1 MKPYFKLS
9 LFALILV
16 LTNTNIYGQNR
27 SVEELKYDWYF
38 KKDSTV
44 NGASLNLSLKNWQ
57 KITIPHDWAIYGP
70 FDKNNDL
77 QTVKILED
85 GETKT
90 SQKTGRTGGLPHIGT
105 AWYRKELTFNPT
117 DKNKK
122 ISVEF
127 EGAMSNAQV
136 YLNNKWIG
144 EWPFG
149 YSSFY
154 FDITENINW
163 KGENIL
169 AVKLTNHPES
179 SRWYPG
185 AGIYRKV
192 NLIKT
197 NKQHINH
204 WGTFVQT
211 KSINNNQAQIIITT
225 ETTNANGLE
234 LKTVIYDKFGK
245 QVNEISSR
253 IPQTGKNSQNII
265 VNNPHLWSANNP
277 NLYVTKSFLFDDGKI
292 VDQFETTFGIREIN
306 FEPNTGMWVN
316 GVKEKLKGV
325 CLHHDLGPL
334 GIAINKNALIH
345 RLKMLKEMGCNA
357 IRGTHN
363 PQAVE
368 LIELCDQMGFYFID
382 EAFDE
387 WKVPKVKNGYHLLFD
402 EWAEKDLTAMILRD
416 RNHPS
421 VIMYSI
427 GNEIREQENANGG
440 KVAQFLTDI
449 AHKIDSTRPTT
460 AGFNN
465 WDKAIKNGLANAVDI
480 PGWNYKPKFYEKIHQ
495 DYPNWVI
502 YGSETASTVS
512 SRGVYKFP
520 TVQGAMKTYPDLQS
534 TSYDLEYCSWSQ
546 LPDTEWLYQDKNDFV
561 AGEFVWTGFDYLG
574 EPTPYNAKWP
584 SRSSYFGII
593 DLASIPKDRYYLYQ
607 SKWSNKKMLHVLPH
621 WNWEG
626 KEGEIVPVY
635 AYTNHQSAELFV
647 NGKSYGIKKTNSENL
662 LDRYRLRWENVVY
675 SPGEIKVIAYDE
687 NNKIVETK
695 SILTASKASNIDLN
709 PDKNILKADD
719 DDLSYVTISVTDI
732 KGNLNPTSNHQLTVQ
747 VSGEGELVG
756 LCNGDAAGLQSLKG
770 KVMDAF
776 GGKCMAII
784 KSTKKA
790 GNIEVKVSA
799 DGLKTQTLKIKTI

>member
-1 MKPYFKLS
+1 MKPSVKKTF
-9 LFALILV
+9 FGLIVV
-16 LTNTNIYGQNR
+16 LTHSISFAQTRIVQ
-27 SVEELKYDWYF
+27 ELKYDWYF
-38 KKDSTV
+38 KKDSSV
-44 NGASLNLSLKNWQ
+44 NGALLNINQKDWQ
-57 KITIPHDWAIYGP
+57 KITVPHDWAIYGP

-105 AWYRKELTFNPT
+105 AWYRKKLIFSPE

-144 EWPFG
+144 EWPYG

-154 FDITENINW
+154 FDITKNINW
-163 KGENIL
+163 QGENIL

-179 SRWYPG
+179 ARWYPG
-185 AGIYRKV
+185 AGLYRKV

-197 NKQHINH
+197 NNQHINH
-204 WGTFVQT
+204 WGTFIQT
-211 KSINNNQAQIIITT
+211 KSINKNQAEILIATQ
-225 ETTNANGLE
+225 TTNADGLE
-234 LKTVIYDKFGK
+234 LKTIIFNSSGK
-245 QVNEISSR
+245 QVNEISTK
-253 IPQTGKNSQNII
+253 INQTDKSSQN
-265 VNNPHLWSANNP
+265 VTVNNP
-277 NLYVTKSFLFDDGKI
+277 NLWSADNPNLYLAKSYIIDNGKI
-292 VDQFETTFGIREIN
+292 VDQYETTFGIREIS
-306 FEPNTGMWVN
+306 FTPNTGMWVN
-316 GVKEKLKGV
+316 GVNEKLKGV
-325 CLHHDLGPL
+325 CIHHDLGPL

-363 PQAVE
+363 PHAVE
-368 LIELCDQMGFYFID
+368 LLELCDQMGFYFID

-402 EWAEKDLTAMILRD
+402 KWAEKDLTAMILRD

-421 VIMYSI
+421 VIMYSM
-427 GNEIREQENANGG
+427 GNEIREQENSNGG
-440 KVAQFLTDI
+440 IVAQFLTDI
-449 AHKIDSTRPTT
+449 SHKLDPTRPTT

-512 SRGVYKFP
+512 SRGIYKFP
-520 TVQGAMKTYPDLQS
+520 TVQGAMKTYADFQS

-546 LPDTEWLYQDKNDFV
+546 LPDSEWLYQDKNDFV

-574 EPTPYNAKWP
+574 EPTPYQGTWP

-593 DLASIPKDRYYLYQ
+593 DLAGIPKDRYYLYQ
-607 SKWSNKKMLHVLPH
+607 SKWSKNKMLHVLPH

-647 NGKSYGIKKTNSENL
+647 NGKSYGIRKTNTENL

-675 SPGEIKVIAYDE
+675 SPGEIKVVAYDE

-695 SILTASKASNIDLN
+695 YIITAAKASNIDLKA
-709 PDKNILKADD
+709 DKNTLTADD
-719 DDLSYVTISVTDI
+719 EDLAYITISVTDM
-732 KGNLNPTSNHQLTVQ
+732 KGDLNPTSNNKLTINVT
-747 VSGEGELVG
+747 GEGELIG
-756 LCNGDAAGLQSLKG
+756 LCNGDAAGLQSFKG
-770 KVMDAF
+770 NIMDAF
-776 GGKCMAII
+776 GGKCMAVV

-790 GNIEVKVSA
+790 GEIEIKVSA
-799 DGLKTQTLKIKTI
+799 EGLKNQVLKLKTK